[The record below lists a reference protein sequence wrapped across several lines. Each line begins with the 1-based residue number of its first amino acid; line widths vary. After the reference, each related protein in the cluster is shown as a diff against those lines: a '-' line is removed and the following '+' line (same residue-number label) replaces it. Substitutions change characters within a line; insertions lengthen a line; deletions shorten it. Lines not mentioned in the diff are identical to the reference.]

1 MADTAIKESEKTEAP
16 VMEALTVDE
25 APVKKKSKKTKRI
38 VQTGQA
44 HILASFN
51 NTIVSITDEDGN
63 VLSWASGGSAGFKG
77 SRESTPY
84 AAQMVSEQAVEKAKN
99 LHGLE
104 MVDVYVKGIG
114 VGREQAIRGLISGG
128 VELRAIFDI
137 TPVPH
142 NGCRKKKVRRM

>member
-1 MADTAIKESEKTEAP
+1 MATQ
-16 VMEALTVDE
+16 V
-25 APVKKKSKKTKRI
+25 KKTKKTKKV
-38 VQTGQA
+38 VQIGQA

-51 NTIVSITDEDGN
+51 NTIVSITDEKGN
-63 VLSWASGGSAGFKG
+63 VLSWATGGSVGFKG
-77 SRESTPY
+77 ARESTPY
-84 AAQMVSEQAVEKAKN
+84 AAQMTSEQAVAKAKT

-104 MVDVYVKGIG
+104 VVDVYIKGIG

-128 VELRAIFDI
+128 VDLRSIFDV